1 MSVRSQSAFLRKAGT
16 LTVWLIIFC
25 IYFLG
30 VYNYV
35 QIRNDTAVSVF
46 LSAAYPDRKG
56 AENILKQER
65 KSEKPY
71 DVCFYA
77 DAGLRE
83 ISAKEGN
90 RQAQAMTV
98 YLKGN
103 PAGYDWQAA
112 ALTEGD
118 PDGCVIDGTTAWELF
133 GNKVPGGQ
141 ILFQGRTYTV
151 RKVADWGQKILVF
164 GAASADDT
172 ETELFYNRLF
182 IRRRNGET
190 EESTVNGFLMKYGL
204 QGTVVSSTLP
214 KNAGLAALLLLPA
227 VLSGSLWTEIS
238 REKKNYTV
246 KDAEYWFCNLLYSVM
261 AGTVVWLLFTHLIW
275 PEGWIPSRWSDFGFW
290 KEKVD
295 QAVAEFKL
303 YLMLPKTVSQTEG
316 MILGGKTV
324 CAGGGSCFL
333 YFLWK
338 VYEKG
343 YDRISD
349 RGRRGKDFPV
359 EQN

>member
-83 ISAKEGN
+83 IFAKEGN

-98 YLKGN
+98 YIKGN

-112 ALTEGD
+112 ALTKGD
-118 PDGCVIDGTTAWELF
+118 PDGCVIDGATAWELF

-164 GAASADDT
+164 GAASEDDT

-246 KDAEYWFCNLLYSVM
+246 KDVEYWFLQPAVQCNGRDGGLASFY
-261 AGTVVWLLFTHLIW
+261 T
-275 PEGWIPSRWSDFGFW
+275 SD
-290 KEKVD
+290 
-295 QAVAEFKL
+295 L
-303 YLMLPKTVSQTEG
+303 
-316 MILGGKTV
+316 
-324 CAGGGSCFL
+324 AGGMDSV
-333 YFLWK
+333 K
-338 VYEKG
+338 V
-343 YDRISD
+343 
-349 RGRRGKDFPV
+349 V
-359 EQN
+359 

>member
-1 MSVRSQSAFLRKAGT
+1 MSVRSQSAFLRKDGT

-190 EESTVNGFLMKYGL
+190 EESTVNGFLMNYLASIFYIYNKGNSQEKYVIKDGDIKAEGTYSL
-204 QGTVVSSTLP
+204 QKVTSGNGSYGVSLPSTMALNGKTIRLTVDLRDEKNPTL
-214 KNAGLAALLLLPA
+214 
-227 VLSGSLWTEIS
+227 
-238 REKKNYTV
+238 TV
-246 KDAEYWFCNLLYSVM
+246 KV
-261 AGTVVWLLFTHLIW
+261 I
-275 PEGWIPSRWSDFGFW
+275 
-290 KEKVD
+290 
-295 QAVAEFKL
+295 
-303 YLMLPKTVSQTEG
+303 
-316 MILGGKTV
+316 
-324 CAGGGSCFL
+324 
-333 YFLWK
+333 
-338 VYEKG
+338 
-343 YDRISD
+343 
-349 RGRRGKDFPV
+349 
-359 EQN
+359 

>member
-16 LTVWLIIFC
+16 LTVWLIILC

-103 PAGYDWQAA
+103 TAGYDWQAA

-172 ETELFYNRLF
+172 ETELFIIVCLSE
-182 IRRRNGET
+182 GEM
-190 EESTVNGFLMKYGL
+190 EKPKKY
-204 QGTVVSSTLP
+204 S
-214 KNAGLAALLLLPA
+214 
-227 VLSGSLWTEIS
+227 E
-238 REKKNYTV
+238 
-246 KDAEYWFCNLLYSVM
+246 
-261 AGTVVWLLFTHLIW
+261 
-275 PEGWIPSRWSDFGFW
+275 
-290 KEKVD
+290 
-295 QAVAEFKL
+295 
-303 YLMLPKTVSQTEG
+303 
-316 MILGGKTV
+316 
-324 CAGGGSCFL
+324 
-333 YFLWK
+333 
-338 VYEKG
+338 
-343 YDRISD
+343 RISD
-349 RGRRGKDFPV
+349 EIRTSGNCGILDFTEKCGTGGITAASGGSFWQSVDGNKQRKKELYSERCRVLVLQPAVQCNGRDGGLASFYTSDLAGGMDSVKV
-359 EQN
+359 V

>member
-1 MSVRSQSAFLRKAGT
+1 MSVRSQSAFLRKDGT

-190 EESTVNGFLMKYGL
+190 EESTVNGFLMNYLASIFYIYNKGNSQEKYVIKDGDIKAEGTYSL
-204 QGTVVSSTLP
+204 QKVTS
-214 KNAGLAALLLLPA
+214 
-227 VLSGSLWTEIS
+227 I
-238 REKKNYTV
+238 
-246 KDAEYWFCNLLYSVM
+246 
-261 AGTVVWLLFTHLIW
+261 TH
-275 PEGWIPSRWSDFGFW
+275 
-290 KEKVD
+290 
-295 QAVAEFKL
+295 A
-303 YLMLPKTVSQTEG
+303 
-316 MILGGKTV
+316 
-324 CAGGGSCFL
+324 
-333 YFLWK
+333 
-338 VYEKG
+338 
-343 YDRISD
+343 
-349 RGRRGKDFPV
+349 
-359 EQN
+359 N

>member
-35 QIRNDTAVSVF
+35 QIRNDIAVSVF

-182 IRRRNGET
+182 IRRRNGR
-190 EESTVNGFLMKYGL
+190 KY
-204 QGTVVSSTLP
+204 S
-214 KNAGLAALLLLPA
+214 
-227 VLSGSLWTEIS
+227 E
-238 REKKNYTV
+238 
-246 KDAEYWFCNLLYSVM
+246 
-261 AGTVVWLLFTHLIW
+261 
-275 PEGWIPSRWSDFGFW
+275 
-290 KEKVD
+290 
-295 QAVAEFKL
+295 
-303 YLMLPKTVSQTEG
+303 
-316 MILGGKTV
+316 
-324 CAGGGSCFL
+324 
-333 YFLWK
+333 
-338 VYEKG
+338 
-343 YDRISD
+343 RISD
-349 RGRRGKDFPV
+349 EIRTSGNCGILDFTKKCRTGGITAASGGSFWQSVDGNKQRKKELYSERCRVLVLQPAVQCNGRDGGLASFYTSDLAGGMDSVKV
-359 EQN
+359 V

>member
-103 PAGYDWQAA
+103 PAGYDWQVA

-214 KNAGLAALLLLPA
+214 KNA
-227 VLSGSLWTEIS
+227 
-238 REKKNYTV
+238 
-246 KDAEYWFCNLLYSVM
+246 
-261 AGTVVWLLFTHLIW
+261 
-275 PEGWIPSRWSDFGFW
+275 
-290 KEKVD
+290 
-295 QAVAEFKL
+295 
-303 YLMLPKTVSQTEG
+303 
-316 MILGGKTV
+316 V
-324 CAGGGSCFL
+324 C
-333 YFLWK
+333 
-338 VYEKG
+338 
-343 YDRISD
+343 
-349 RGRRGKDFPV
+349 GRK
-359 EQN
+359 

>member
-1 MSVRSQSAFLRKAGT
+1 MSEVTIFWSLDKSPFSSAAVEEFLSFT
-16 LTVWLIIFC
+16 FT
-25 IYFLG
+25 
-30 VYNYV
+30 YV
-35 QIRNDTAVSVF
+35 FRATSTSPRTVF

-103 PAGYDWQAA
+103 PEGYDWQAA

-227 VLSGSLWTEIS
+227 VLS
-238 REKKNYTV
+238 
-246 KDAEYWFCNLLYSVM
+246 
-261 AGTVVWLLFTHLIW
+261 
-275 PEGWIPSRWSDFGFW
+275 
-290 KEKVD
+290 
-295 QAVAEFKL
+295 
-303 YLMLPKTVSQTEG
+303 
-316 MILGGKTV
+316 
-324 CAGGGSCFL
+324 CFRIFSAP
-333 YFLWK
+333 FLS
-338 VYEKG
+338 G
-343 YDRISD
+343 
-349 RGRRGKDFPV
+349 
-359 EQN
+359 

>member
-1 MSVRSQSAFLRKAGT
+1 M
-16 LTVWLIIFC
+16 
-25 IYFLG
+25 
-30 VYNYV
+30 

-182 IRRRNGET
+182 IRRRM
-190 EESTVNGFLMKYGL
+190 EENRKKDTVNGFLMKIRTSGNCGILDFTEKCRTGGITAASGGSFWQSVDGNKQRKKELYSERCRVLVL
-204 QGTVVSSTLP
+204 QPAVQCNGRDG
-214 KNAGLAALLLLPA
+214 GLA
-227 VLSGSLWTEIS
+227 
-238 REKKNYTV
+238 
-246 KDAEYWFCNLLYSVM
+246 F
-261 AGTVVWLLFTHLIW
+261 
-275 PEGWIPSRWSDFGFW
+275 
-290 KEKVD
+290 
-295 QAVAEFKL
+295 
-303 YLMLPKTVSQTEG
+303 
-316 MILGGKTV
+316 
-324 CAGGGSCFL
+324 FL
-333 YFLWK
+333 H
-338 VYEKG
+338 
-343 YDRISD
+343 I
-349 RGRRGKDFPV
+349 
-359 EQN
+359 

>member
-190 EESTVNGFLMKYGL
+190 EESTC
-204 QGTVVSSTLP
+204 
-214 KNAGLAALLLLPA
+214 
-227 VLSGSLWTEIS
+227 I
-238 REKKNYTV
+238 
-246 KDAEYWFCNLLYSVM
+246 
-261 AGTVVWLLFTHLIW
+261 
-275 PEGWIPSRWSDFGFW
+275 
-290 KEKVD
+290 
-295 QAVAEFKL
+295 
-303 YLMLPKTVSQTEG
+303 
-316 MILGGKTV
+316 
-324 CAGGGSCFL
+324 
-333 YFLWK
+333 
-338 VYEKG
+338 
-343 YDRISD
+343 
-349 RGRRGKDFPV
+349 
-359 EQN
+359 

>member
-1 MSVRSQSAFLRKAGT
+1 M
-16 LTVWLIIFC
+16 
-25 IYFLG
+25 
-30 VYNYV
+30 

-141 ILFQGRTYTV
+141 ILFQGRIYTQESC
-151 RKVADWGQKILVF
+151 GL
-164 GAASADDT
+164 GA
-172 ETELFYNRLF
+172 EN
-182 IRRRNGET
+182 
-190 EESTVNGFLMKYGL
+190 
-204 QGTVVSSTLP
+204 
-214 KNAGLAALLLLPA
+214 
-227 VLSGSLWTEIS
+227 
-238 REKKNYTV
+238 
-246 KDAEYWFCNLLYSVM
+246 
-261 AGTVVWLLFTHLIW
+261 
-275 PEGWIPSRWSDFGFW
+275 FGFR
-290 KEKVD
+290 
-295 QAVAEFKL
+295 
-303 YLMLPKTVSQTEG
+303 
-316 MILGGKTV
+316 GGF
-324 CAGGGSCFL
+324 CG
-333 YFLWK
+333 
-338 VYEKG
+338 
-343 YDRISD
+343 
-349 RGRRGKDFPV
+349 
-359 EQN
+359 

>member
-1 MSVRSQSAFLRKAGT
+1 MSVRSQSAFLRKDGT

-190 EESTVNGFLMKYGL
+190 EESTVNGFLMNYLARIFYIYNKGNSQEKYVIKDGDIKAEGTYSL
-204 QGTVVSSTLP
+204 QKVTSGNGSYGVSLPSTMALNGKTIRLTVDLRDENNPTL
-214 KNAGLAALLLLPA
+214 
-227 VLSGSLWTEIS
+227 
-238 REKKNYTV
+238 TV
-246 KDAEYWFCNLLYSVM
+246 KV
-261 AGTVVWLLFTHLIW
+261 I
-275 PEGWIPSRWSDFGFW
+275 
-290 KEKVD
+290 
-295 QAVAEFKL
+295 
-303 YLMLPKTVSQTEG
+303 
-316 MILGGKTV
+316 
-324 CAGGGSCFL
+324 
-333 YFLWK
+333 
-338 VYEKG
+338 
-343 YDRISD
+343 
-349 RGRRGKDFPV
+349 
-359 EQN
+359 

>member
-1 MSVRSQSAFLRKAGT
+1 MCIINTEINYQLSFIFTLHNSALVDIIHTFHYLADLRK
-16 LTVWLIIFC
+16 
-25 IYFLG
+25 
-30 VYNYV
+30 
-35 QIRNDTAVSVF
+35 S
-46 LSAAYPDRKG
+46 LSAGHK
-56 AENILKQER
+56 
-65 KSEKPY
+65 
-71 DVCFYA
+71 
-77 DAGLRE
+77 
-83 ISAKEGN
+83 
-90 RQAQAMTV
+90 TV
-98 YLKGN
+98 LELLSRLIFFAIYTSITV
-103 PAGYDWQAA
+103 GYDWQAA

-204 QGTVVSSTLP
+204 QGTVVSSALP

-246 KDAEYWFCNLLYSVM
+246 KDTEYWFCNLLYSVM
-261 AGTVVWLLFTHLIW
+261 AGTVVWLLFTHLTW

-290 KEKVD
+290 KDKVD

-303 YLMLPKTVSQTEG
+303 YLMLPQTVSQTEG

-333 YFLWK
+333 YLLWK
-338 VYEKG
+338 VF
-343 YDRISD
+343 I
-349 RGRRGKDFPV
+349 
-359 EQN
+359 

>member
-246 KDAEYWFCNLLYSVM
+246 KDAESTGSATCC
-261 AGTVVWLLFTHLIW
+261 TV
-275 PEGWIPSRWSDFGFW
+275 
-290 KEKVD
+290 
-295 QAVAEFKL
+295 
-303 YLMLPKTVSQTEG
+303 
-316 MILGGKTV
+316 
-324 CAGGGSCFL
+324 
-333 YFLWK
+333 
-338 VYEKG
+338 
-343 YDRISD
+343 
-349 RGRRGKDFPV
+349 
-359 EQN
+359 